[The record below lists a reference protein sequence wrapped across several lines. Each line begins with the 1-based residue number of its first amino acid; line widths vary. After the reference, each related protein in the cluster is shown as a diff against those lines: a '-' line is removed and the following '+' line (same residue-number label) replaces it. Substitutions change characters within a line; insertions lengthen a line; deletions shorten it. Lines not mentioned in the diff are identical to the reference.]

1 MIVLDKLNFFGS
13 HLKARHL
20 LGFSFLMIISC
31 ESKNDMHLRGL
42 TMGTTYSVVLPNI
55 NEKINKNLLQ
65 VKVDSLLAQI
75 NFQMSTYIENSEISN
90 FNSKK
95 DTGPIDISLDFYNV
109 IQTALKISKLSE
121 GAFDITIM
129 PLIRL
134 WGFGPENKGKKSVPS
149 IEEIKLY
156 KKNTGIS
163 FLKSGKYYLKKVNT
177 ELEIDLSAIAKGY
190 AIDKIKSLFELLQLE
205 HYLIEIGGEIICK
218 GKNADGLLWRIGIDN
233 PSVNSKTKKENN
245 LILGLSDVAVATSG
259 DYRNY
264 FEVND
269 IIYSH
274 IIDPM
279 TGYPVKNVIASAT
292 VVAPNC
298 AEADAWATALL
309 VMGVK
314 GLDILE
320 ELNGFEG
327 LIFSRVNN
335 GFQRLMTSGFEKNI
349 IQ

>member
-1 MIVLDKLNFFGS
+1 M
-13 HLKARHL
+13 
-20 LGFSFLMIISC
+20 
-31 ESKNDMHLRGL
+31 
-42 TMGTTYSVVLPNI
+42 
-55 NEKINKNLLQ
+55 
-65 VKVDSLLAQI
+65 
-75 NFQMSTYIENSEISN
+75 
-90 FNSKK
+90 
-95 DTGPIDISLDFYNV
+95 
-109 IQTALKISKLSE
+109 
-121 GAFDITIM
+121 
-129 PLIRL
+129 
-134 WGFGPENKGKKSVPS
+134 
-149 IEEIKLY
+149 
-156 KKNTGIS
+156 
-163 FLKSGKYYLKKVNT
+163 
-177 ELEIDLSAIAKGY
+177 
-190 AIDKIKSLFELLQLE
+190 
-205 HYLIEIGGEIICK
+205 
-218 GKNADGLLWRIGIDN
+218 LWRIGIDN

-274 IIDPM
+274 IIDPT

-335 GFQRLMTSGFEKNI
+335 GFQRLMTSGFEKSI